1 MRSTL
6 SERELKLLHD
16 VDATLEK
23 KQRLLQTQLEYIRD
37 NDGSNGGATELVAD
51 PDMKLELQRQELL
64 RTLTTSG
71 WVMGATTDNK
81 EELEVQERERKR
93 RELARQ
99 QFLTVER
106 LKQITVHE
114 RECATKRED
123 SVRLTNEVHSEIAQI
138 NQRAAKVEAELA
150 DAKPMME
157 AARKLVSSIEK
168 RQLDEIRVLKKPPA
182 VVELVCSAVVITLGN
197 DIQNWRDIQ
206 KAMAKSTFIKEML
219 QFDTMRL
226 KKKTREEVAK
236 YLKREDFNE
245 DRANKASKVAGPLV
259 RWVKSQVRYSEL
271 LDIQTRISVALSQIV
286 ANAETTKAD
295 IRATF
300 LLMRSTL
307 SERELKLL
315 HDVDA
320 TLEKK
325 QRLLQTQLEYIRDND
340 GSNGGATELVA
351 DPDMKLELQRQE
363 LLRTLTTSGWVMGAT
378 TDNKEELEVQERE
391 RKRRELA
398 RQQFLTVER
407 LKQIT
412 VHERECA
419 TKREDSVRLTNEV
432 HSEIAQIN
440 QRAAKV
446 EAELADAKPMMEAAR
461 KLVSSIE
468 KRQLDEIRVLKKP
481 PAVVELVCSAVV
493 ITLGNDIQ
501 NWRDIQKAMAKSTF
515 IKEMLQFDTMR
526 LKKKTREEVAKYLKR
541 EDFNEDRANKASKVA
556 GPLVRWVKSQVRYSE
571 LLDIVRP
578 MQKEIRV
585 LKKRLEKK
593 QKQLT
598 GVVKLVGGLEQKIE
612 QARRDIKEMVEN
624 MIKLQDEYDLDT
636 EGEEKKVAISDK
648 IESHNRMYNTPIS
661 L

>member
-1 MRSTL
+1 M
-6 SERELKLLHD
+6 
-16 VDATLEK
+16 
-23 KQRLLQTQLEYIRD
+23 
-37 NDGSNGGATELVAD
+37 G
-51 PDMKLELQRQELL
+51 
-64 RTLTTSG
+64 
-71 WVMGATTDNK
+71 GATTDNK
-81 EELEVQERERKR
+81 EEQ
-93 RELARQ
+93 
-99 QFLTVER
+99 
-106 LKQITVHE
+106 
-114 RECATKRED
+114 
-123 SVRLTNEVHSEIAQI
+123 
-138 NQRAAKVEAELA
+138 
-150 DAKPMME
+150 
-157 AARKLVSSIEK
+157 
-168 RQLDEIRVLKKPPA
+168 
-182 VVELVCSAVVITLGN
+182 
-197 DIQNWRDIQ
+197 
-206 KAMAKSTFIKEML
+206 
-219 QFDTMRL
+219 
-226 KKKTREEVAK
+226 
-236 YLKREDFNE
+236 
-245 DRANKASKVAGPLV
+245 
-259 RWVKSQVRYSEL
+259 
-271 LDIQTRISVALSQIV
+271 
-286 ANAETTKAD
+286 
-295 IRATF
+295 
-300 LLMRSTL
+300 
-307 SERELKLL
+307 
-315 HDVDA
+315 
-320 TLEKK
+320 
-325 QRLLQTQLEYIRDND
+325 
-340 GSNGGATELVA
+340 
-351 DPDMKLELQRQE
+351 
-363 LLRTLTTSGWVMGAT
+363 
-378 TDNKEELEVQERE
+378 EVQERE

-612 QARRDIKEMVEN
+612 QARRDIKEMVQN
-624 MIKLQDEYDLDT
+624 MIKLQDEYDLDGNG
-636 EGEEKKVAISDK
+636 EGEEKEVAISEK